1 MVSFEPPL
9 TLSLHLYSLPPPR
22 VYSGTLK
29 YIEIHNTAPPL
40 YSLYVLA
47 QTEGE
52 KEAQYQHPKT
62 SITHLSFSLKVK
74 CYFSMCKKH
83 RILVLCH

>member
-9 TLSLHLYSLPPPR
+9 TLSLHLYSLFPR
-22 VYSGTLK
+22 VYSDTLK
-29 YIEIHNTAPPL
+29 YIEIRNTVPPL

-47 QTEGE
+47 QTEGD

-62 SITHLSFSLKVK
+62 SITYLSFSLKVK